1 MLLDVISSAPQYR
14 TLLAAMAKRG
24 WPAQM
29 TGLGHIHKAAVA
41 AALSETGPFLVIT
54 PGYGRT
60 FQARH
65 KDEASSFGTA

>member
-29 TGLGHIHKAAVA
+29 TGLGHIQRQRWQRPCPKR
-41 AALSETGPFLVIT
+41 
-54 PGYGRT
+54 GR
-60 FQARH
+60 FW
-65 KDEASSFGTA
+65 